1 MRHHYTPA
9 RMSKIQDIDTK
20 CSWGCGATGTPSWL
34 MGMQNGA
41 ATLRDSLEVSYK
53 AKGSLTMWLS
63 SHTPWYLPKWAEDSC
78 TNKNMHTN
86 VDSSFIHN
94 HKYLEATNMSF
105 HRWMGK
111 LWYIQTMK
119 YYSVIKRKEL
129 SCHEKTQRNF
139 KYVQAHRWDIAGLV
153 PDHCSKR
160 NIAIKQFFWF
170 PSAYKRCVYTT
181 LQSVKCTI
189 A

>member
-1 MRHHYTPA
+1 MVQPLWRTVW
-9 RMSKIQDIDTK
+9 QFLTK
-20 CSWGCGATGTPSWL
+20 LNIFLLYNSAIVL
-34 MGMQNGA
+34 LA
-41 ATLRDSLEVSYK
+41 
-53 AKGSLTMWLS
+53 
-63 SHTPWYLPKWAEDSC
+63 PWYLPKGVETLC
-78 TNKNMHTN
+78 PHKNLHMD
-86 VDSSFIHN
+86 VYSSFIHN
-94 HKYLEATNMSF
+94 CPNLEATKMSLA
-105 HRWMGK
+105 RRMGK